1 VKFTRRRP
9 CSVLEL
15 AVRILQIHNF
25 YKVPGGECG
34 VVEAERR
41 LLEEHGNTVLQFA
54 VDSREIDSMPLLKQ
68 GLAFVQIPWNVGVA
82 RRLVSF
88 VHKHRPD
95 VVHVHNVF
103 PLLSPSVYHALSRS
117 GVSVVQTVHNYRFL
131 CPNGLFYVKG
141 KVCEACQE
149 QSYWAAVKNCC
160 VHESMITSALYAS
173 AVAWGWR
180 SGTFSSCIDR
190 YIALN
195 SFSFGKLVAAGV
207 PKDKVRVCGNF
218 VSNFSE
224 APPAK
229 QPYALYLG
237 RLSAEKGLK
246 TLLAAAGS
254 VPELSLKLAGTGP
267 LEADLRR
274 AIGVPGMEH
283 IELVGHVAGE
293 TKRRLIAEALC
304 TAAPSECYENF
315 PLSVVESLALGT
327 PVIASRIGGLPELI
341 EHGQTGLLFS
351 PTDTE
356 SLAECLRRIV
366 RRPTDTAAMAACALA
381 TARVR
386 FSPQCHLDQLLG
398 IYRDAMSHTERN
410 AKAKGERT
418 QQQSVTF
425 RR

>member
-1 VKFTRRRP
+1 MKFTRRRP

-254 VPELSLKLAGTGP
+254 VPDCLSSSQELDRWKLICVEPSACLGWSTLSSL
-267 LEADLRR
+267 
-274 AIGVPGMEH
+274 GMLQERQSDVS
-283 IELVGHVAGE
+283 LP
-293 TKRRLIAEALC
+293 KPY
-304 TAAPSECYENF
+304 AP
-315 PLSVVESLALGT
+315 PH
-327 PVIASRIGGLPELI
+327 P
-341 EHGQTGLLFS
+341 
-351 PTDTE
+351 
-356 SLAECLRRIV
+356 
-366 RRPTDTAAMAACALA
+366 
-381 TARVR
+381 
-386 FSPQCHLDQLLG
+386 
-398 IYRDAMSHTERN
+398 RN
-410 AKAKGERT
+410 AMKTSLSRWW
-418 QQQSVTF
+418 SHWP
-425 RR
+425 